1 MINCYTCKS
10 NNASLKPGV
19 DIIQKAVVHIDNL
32 CSDCTEAL
40 LRDYLLSNDIHVL
53 TCYKAKSWLRAEE
66 QDKVTAFR
74 VCVPLTERDKIFDPQ
89 MWSEGVIIRNWRFKM

>member
-1 MINCYTCKS
+1 M
-10 NNASLKPGV
+10 
-19 DIIQKAVVHIDNL
+19 
-32 CSDCTEAL
+32 
-40 LRDYLLSNDIHVL
+40 SNDIHVL

-89 MWSEGVIIRNWRFKM
+89 MWSEGVIIRNWRFKNVKHDQQTGSSKTTNGAS